1 MRWLKLLGVGIETA
15 IRLVIFVF
23 PVSWVGQW
31 ADVTPSWKLMVFVV
45 FFLLWSDI
53 VLGSKDKSARPE
65 DPAPAETPKRTVAP
79 LTPAEV
85 ANEARKVTREPRHDS
100 SNWI

>member
-1 MRWLKLLGVGIETA
+1 MRWLEFLRVGIETA
-15 IRLVIFVF
+15 IRFVIFVF

-31 ADVTPSWKLMVFVV
+31 AGVTPGWKLMVFVV

-53 VLGSKDKSARPE
+53 VLGTKDKPARQG
-65 DPAPAETPKRTVAP
+65 DRLAAETPRRTVAP

-85 ANEARKVTREPRHDS
+85 ADEARKVTREPRHDI
-100 SNWI
+100 SNPV